1 MSYRSAVGTLDLP
14 SEPEEPARTERGC
27 DRGANRP
34 KTRDVPDP
42 DERGRAY
49 EAIRA
54 HVSAE
59 TTEGAGRRPDG
70 RYWEEA
76 PGLLD
81 RAAEYRERWQADRQ
95 PAPDRPADPP
105 GSFRSRGSFYLSPER
120 HAETVAA
127 IGRVREAEPAI
138 SADMRAVERENRHGG
153 WLEGFEHRRKH
164 NDRLKEK
171 VAEQQAVE
179 PDKLPSEILRRIPD
193 AIRYTFCLQSQDYA
207 GGYYDIKQ
215 RLESLGYEMYQS
227 KNSWSAAEYK
237 GINTRWVTA
246 DDRRFEV
253 QFHTTESF
261 HAKQCVTHDAYE
273 RIRNPLTSDEE
284 RHELEAFQRE
294 VSSWI
299 KIPEGASDIPEFKK
313 AGF

>member
-1 MSYRSAVGTLDLP
+1 VGTLDLP
-14 SEPEEPARTERGC
+14 SEPEEPVRAERDC

-34 KTRDVPDP
+34 KVRDMPDP

-59 TTEGAGRRPDG
+59 TAEGAGPRPDG

-95 PAPDRPADPP
+95 PAPDRPAGPP
-105 GSFRSRGSFYLSPER
+105 GSFRSRGGFYLSPER
-120 HAETVAA
+120 HAEAVAA

-153 WLEGFEHRRKH
+153 WLEGFEHRRKGE
-164 NDRLKEK
+164 DRLKEK
-171 VAEQQAVE
+171 VAERLEGE
-179 PDKLPSEILRRIPD
+179 PDKTPVEILRNVPD
-193 AIRYTFCLQSQDYA
+193 AIRYTFCLQPQNYA
-207 GGYYDIKQ
+207 VGYYDLKE
-215 RLESLGYEMYQS
+215 RLESRGYQMYEGR
-227 KNSWSAAEYK
+227 NSWDAAEYK
-237 GINTRWVTA
+237 GINTRWITA
-246 DDRRFEV
+246 EGQRFEV

-261 HAKQCVTHDAYE
+261 HAKQHVTHVAYE
-273 RIRNPLTSDEE
+273 RLRTPQTTDDE
-284 RHELEAFQRE
+284 RAELKEFQRE
-294 VSSWI
+294 VSSHI
-299 KIPEGASDIPEFKK
+299 QVPEGALNIPDFKK
-313 AGF
+313 EVL